1 MYAIRH
7 LPYIPLPV
15 YYSLPLFS
23 HPQQLLPPFR
33 YYTFGDY
40 TWAAADKRRLASVN
54 FFLGLV
60 GVVQVS
66 RIFMYN
72 TSQKK
77 LTSGQQIEAAKD
89 SAVESAA
96 GLKQDAIEAVKS

>member
-1 MYAIRH
+1 MPSIIFPTFLSPCIIRYSSFPTPNSYSIH
-7 LPYIPLPV
+7 SDIIPLEII
-15 YYSLPLFS
+15 LGQRLI
-23 HPQQLLPPFR
+23 Q
-33 YYTFGDY
+33 
-40 TWAAADKRRLASVN
+40 RRLASVN

-72 TSQKK
+72 SSQKK